1 MARNNGPKRQR
12 SFHNMF
18 KPCRLIFLLAS
29 ALTLLESTAVANNK
43 QAEAAALV
51 EHAKQL
57 SDIRADGA
65 HPFRL
70 RLDFRIIKDDGRVME
85 GVYTEVWVSK
95 SQWRRETA
103 LEDFRRIQ
111 IAAGRKSWIFDSS
124 PVAPEHITD
133 IPLLFDTGR
142 LRSEVWKLQRDREVE
157 GTGAHCVENRSSTS
171 TATWALC
178 FDKVTGALIAESRPP
193 LFGAGSG
200 ERVCLYSD
208 YQKFGDQTFA
218 RSYNCTEGKR
228 PSLTARIVEL
238 AAETPQDP
246 TLFTP
251 PEGAK
256 ESANCLSRTKPPAA
270 VHTVEVIPPQKFDHS
285 VVVVMSVVVGTD
297 GLPRDLEVTSTPDRY
312 FAEAALKAVRQWK
325 FKPATCDGEP
335 VETKIAVET
344 EFHHY

>member
-1 MARNNGPKRQR
+1 
-12 SFHNMF
+12 MF
-18 KPCRLIFLLAS
+18 TPCRYILLLWS
-29 ALTLLESTAVANNK
+29 ALALLGSTAFASNK

-65 HPFRL
+65 PPFRL
-70 RLDFRIIKDDGRVME
+70 RLDFKIIKEDGSVKE

-95 SQWRRETA
+95 TQWRRETA

-111 IAAGRKSWIFDSS
+111 IALGGKRWLFDSAS
-124 PVAPEHITD
+124 VAPEHIAD
-133 IPLLFDTGR
+133 IPPLSDIGR
-142 LRSEVWKLQRDREVE
+142 LRSEVWNQQRDREVE
-157 GTGAHCVENRSSTS
+157 GISAHCVENHSSTS

-178 FDKVTGALIAESRPP
+178 FEKVAGTLIAESNPS
-193 LFGAGSG
+193 LFGAGTG

-208 YQKFGDQTFA
+208 YQKFGDHTFA
-218 RSYNCTEGKR
+218 KSYACTEGKQPR
-228 PSLTARIVEL
+228 LTARIVEL

-256 ESANCLSRTKPPAA
+256 ESANCLSRTKPPMA

-297 GLPRDLEVTSTPDRY
+297 GLPRDLEVTSTPDRS

-325 FKPATCDGEP
+325 FRPATCDGEP